1 MAGIAF
7 PLHQGYLL
15 EGVSLT
21 NDDIYSSSL
30 QCYQRIKV
38 IHYLAIFHFEA
49 AESGNVGFSFA
60 RLNTTTETAEHTKN
74 EQMSES
80 TNMDSGE
87 GLKLKLQRFSCCELN
102 TYTLQNAFFSCHFSC
117 TDMSWVIAT
126 QAGGE
131 RTSAWVGR
139 GCKRH
144 CSLLGDRAAALWPHS
159 RVYFQSTWC
168 SKSKLAWHG
177 LAWCNQEC
185 HVYLC
190 ASS

>member
-126 QAGGE
+126 QAGL
-131 RTSAWVGR
+131 RGR
-139 GCKRH
+139 KDVSMGWTWLQDVTAACLEMGRRH
-144 CSLLGDRAAALWPHS
+144 CGRTPGSISNQLGAVKA
-159 RVYFQSTWC
+159 
-168 SKSKLAWHG
+168 
-177 LAWCNQEC
+177 N
-185 HVYLC
+185 
-190 ASS
+190 

>member
-80 TNMDSGE
+80 TNMDSYRDSVVVSWTHIHYKTLFFPVTFPAQTWAELLQHRLGE
-87 GLKLKLQRFSCCELN
+87 KGRQHGLDVVASVTAACLE
-102 TYTLQNAFFSCHFSC
+102 
-117 TDMSWVIAT
+117 I
-126 QAGGE
+126 
-131 RTSAWVGR
+131 GR
-139 GCKRH
+139 RH
-144 CSLLGDRAAALWPHS
+144 CGRTPGSISNQLGAVKA
-159 RVYFQSTWC
+159 
-168 SKSKLAWHG
+168 
-177 LAWCNQEC
+177 N
-185 HVYLC
+185 
-190 ASS
+190 

>member
-80 TNMDSGE
+80 TNMDSYRDSVVVSWTHIHYKTLFFPVTFPAQTWAE
-87 GLKLKLQRFSCCELN
+87 LLQHRLV
-102 TYTLQNAFFSCHFSC
+102 
-117 TDMSWVIAT
+117 W
-126 QAGGE
+126 GGE

-139 GCKRH
+139 GCKT
-144 CSLLGDRAAALWPHS
+144 SLQPAWRWGGGTVAAL
-159 RVYFQSTWC
+159 Q
-168 SKSKLAWHG
+168 G
-177 LAWCNQEC
+177 LFPINLVQ
-185 HVYLC
+185 
-190 ASS
+190 